1 MIFGNLFKSNKAD
14 SAPGYAGLT
23 DSHSH
28 ILPGVDDGIRS
39 MEDSLAVLAE
49 YEKLGFKKVWLTPHI
64 MEDVPNTTDA
74 LKKRFAELKAEYKGC
89 LTLDLA
95 SENML
100 DNLFL
105 ERLEKLDFLPIY
117 DNHLLV
123 ETSYFSP
130 PMNLT
135 DVLKQIMSAG
145 FIPLLAHPERYVYM
159 DMDMYRELHD
169 MGVKLQLNVLSLSGF
184 YGKSA
189 KEKSHKLAKHGMY
202 SVFGS
207 DLHRLSQTEHLRH
220 VSAEL
225 NKYIKQG
232 NLEGI

>member
-1 MIFGNLFKSNKAD
+1 MIFGNLFKSGKAD
-14 SAPGYAGLT
+14 SASDYTGLT

-28 ILPGVDDGIRS
+28 ILPGVDDGLRS

-74 LKKRFAELKAEYKGC
+74 LRTRFAELKAEYKGC
-89 LTLDLA
+89 MTLDLA
-95 SENML
+95 SENMI

-135 DVLKQIMSAG
+135 EVLRKIMSAG

-159 DMDMYRELHD
+159 NMDMYSELHG
-169 MGVKLQLNVLSLSGF
+169 MGVRLQLNVLSLSGF
-184 YGKSA
+184 YGKAA

-202 SVFGS
+202 CVFGS

-220 VSAEL
+220 VSDEL
-225 NKYIKQG
+225 KKYLKQG
-232 NLEGI
+232 KLEGI